1 MELNEQKIIALLDQI
16 NKTILDLQSKN
27 NINQWR
33 DSIYHRLDDIEKF
46 VNTNSQ
52 IDLNVWKTRCEGEIK
67 SISEKISMIVQEQ
80 SYIQSRIKEHKNIFE
95 KRIQEMI
102 VDINKIKSDSNT
114 DIKVSE
120 VKWMVN
126 KENWTLIKTIGV
138 SVFLYILYQF
148 IIFYFK

>member
-80 SYIQSRIKEHKNIFE
+80 SYIQSRIKEHKNIFD
-95 KRIQEMI
+95 KKIQKLI
-102 VDINKIKSDSNT
+102 VEINIIKSDSNT

>member
-67 SISEKISMIVQEQ
+67 SISEKISMFVQEQ
-80 SYIQSRIKEHKNIFE
+80 ANIHILINEHKNIFD
-95 KRIQEMI
+95 KKIQKLI
-102 VDINKIKSDSNT
+102 VEINIIKSDSNT